1 MNNFTAFIWLNSTG
15 AWIEID
21 NGSPVALFQHAYD
34 FANRIKLADDTNNI
48 EKWFQAINELKG
60 VYLNL
65 Q

>member
-1 MNNFTAFIWLNSTG
+1 MKNLTAFIWLNSTG

-21 NGSPVALFQHAYD
+21 NGDPVALFQHAHD
-34 FANRIKLADDTNNI
+34 FVNRIKLADEYNNT
-48 EKWFQAINELKG
+48 EKWYQGLNELKG